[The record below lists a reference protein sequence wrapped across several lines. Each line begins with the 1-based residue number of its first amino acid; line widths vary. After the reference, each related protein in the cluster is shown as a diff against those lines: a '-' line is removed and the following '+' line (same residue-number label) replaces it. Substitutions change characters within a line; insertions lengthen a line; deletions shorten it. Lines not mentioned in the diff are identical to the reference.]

1 VQAIRTGDLA
11 SLRRQLTERPGL
23 ASDRIVDA
31 EGTSRTPL
39 HVVTDW
45 PGYWPNGPEVV
56 QLLVEAGADLDAVVD
71 GGSSPETPLH
81 WAASSD
87 DVEVAAALIDAGA
100 NIEAPGASIAGGG
113 PIDDAVGYG
122 FWHVARLLVA
132 RGARVDS
139 LWQAAALGQTD
150 RVEQLLDGAQQDE
163 LDEALWQACHGGQRR
178 TAEYLLGKGA
188 NIDAVPGYSSESAL
202 DIAASLGTRRDMMIT
217 WLRELG
223 ATSTRELPPG

>member
-1 VQAIRTGDLA
+1 M
-11 SLRRQLTERPGL
+11 
-23 ASDRIVDA
+23 DA

-45 PGYWPNGPEVV
+45 PGSWPNGPEVV
-56 QLLVEAGADLDAVVD
+56 QLLVEAGADLDAGVD

-122 FWHVARLLVA
+122 CSYVARLLVA

-150 RVEQLLDGAQQDE
+150 RVEQLLDGAQQ
-163 LDEALWQACHGGQRR
+163 GR
-178 TAEYLLGKGA
+178 T
-188 NIDAVPGYSSESAL
+188 
-202 DIAASLGTRRDMMIT
+202 R
-217 WLRELG
+217 
-223 ATSTRELPPG
+223 